1 VPPPPPPG
9 PPPPPPGGIKAPP
22 PPPPAVPPPPKAA
35 ALLAPVDRAVPA
47 VRTPVEEPA
56 EVAPQAAR
64 ARTAAV
70 TKTKPTRTLRPG
82 DLVCGACGE
91 GNAPTRKFC
100 GRCGESLHAAE
111 VVRTPWWRRIL
122 RRRGA
127 KVIAAD
133 RRPGQRAGSRRG
145 FDLKQVFRR
154 VYRTGRLLVAV
165 VVLVGGLVYAAY
177 PPFRTMVD
185 SEVTALKDKV
195 TNKVDTVFVPV
206 HAVKVTPSGQD
217 PGHPGSAAVD
227 EVLSTYWLVPAPQG
241 ANPSLMLTFD
251 HPETLK
257 RMIVHA
263 GAPDGYTKHG
273 RPALLLLLF
282 SNQESDTINLQDT
295 DKPQTVDIGHALQIS
310 SVRIEVAGTFPGG
323 TPPDVAISEI
333 ELFALPVP

>member
-1 VPPPPPPG
+1 
-9 PPPPPPGGIKAPP
+9 
-22 PPPPAVPPPPKAA
+22 
-35 ALLAPVDRAVPA
+35 LLAPVDAVSTEPEPVPA
-47 VRTPVEEPA
+47 EPVER
-56 EVAPQAAR
+56 APQAVR

-82 DLVCGACGE
+82 DLICGACGE
-91 GNAPTRKFC
+91 GNVATRKFC

-111 VVRTPWWRRIL
+111 VVRTPWWRKL
-122 RRRGA
+122 LGRRGA
-127 KVIAAD
+127 KVVAAD
-133 RRPGQRAGSRRG
+133 RRPGHRPTGRSG

-154 VYRTGRLLVAV
+154 VYRVGRMVIAV
-165 VVLVGGLVYAAY
+165 VVLVGGVVYAAY
-177 PPFRTMVD
+177 PPFRT
-185 SEVTALKDKV
+185 EVNTQVTSLKDKA
-195 TNKVDTVFVPV
+195 THKVDTVFVPV
-206 HAVKVTPSGQD
+206 HAVKVTPSAQD
-217 PGHPGSAAVD
+217 PGHPGSSAVD
-227 EVLSTYWLVPAPQG
+227 EVLSTYWLAPASQG
-241 ANPSLMLTFD
+241 QNPSLMLTFD

-295 DKPQTVDIGHALQIS
+295 DKPQTVDVSHALQVS